1 MRVIYDIVT
10 NERQKHVIAGTK
22 SLAIYHSVTG
32 KTGSSGC
39 VGAVAAAAGEG
50 GGWSGPVVS

>member
-1 MRVIYDIVT
+1 MVIYDIVT